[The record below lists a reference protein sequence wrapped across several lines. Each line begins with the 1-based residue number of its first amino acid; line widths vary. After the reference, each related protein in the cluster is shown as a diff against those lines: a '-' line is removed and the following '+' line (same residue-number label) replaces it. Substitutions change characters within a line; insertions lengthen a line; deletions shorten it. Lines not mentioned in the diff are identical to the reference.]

1 MYSIK
6 DYLFTGLELP
16 IHCVLYLITYNRNNK
31 VLEIVCLDYKQ
42 RLEHIKHE
50 SA

>member
-16 IHCVLYLITYNRNNK
+16 IHCVLYFITYNRNK

-50 SA
+50 AV